1 MTDAR
6 GRPCVMA
13 ISPGNTSDYMAAHQ
27 CLAAIPPAREV
38 IADKGYDSDALRRWL
53 QHRGS
58 TPVIPPRSNRKV
70 QYDYDKRL
78 YRERNVIERT
88 FNRLKDFRRIHW
100 PAGKRSA
107 AERRHTL
114 RPEAEDL
121 HGSLVHRRCHRLV
134 AVKSLDPKECG
145 TR

>member
-1 MTDAR
+1 
-6 GRPCVMA
+6 
-13 ISPGNTSDYMAAHQ
+13 
-27 CLAAIPPAREV
+27 
-38 IADKGYDSDALRRWL
+38 
-53 QHRGS
+53 
-58 TPVIPPRSNRKV
+58 V

-134 AVKSLDPKECG
+134 AVKSLDPRPSTVVSCFNFYTPEQPANFG
-145 TR
+145 NARLVAI

>member
-88 FNRLKDFRRIHW
+88 FNRLKDFRRI
-100 PAGKRSA
+100 ATRFDRKLKTYMA
-107 AERRHTL
+107 AL
-114 RPEAEDL
+114 
-121 HGSLVHRRCHRLV
+121 CIV
-134 AVKSLDPKECG
+134 AVIVWWL
-145 TR
+145 